1 MKKRI
6 ICLILSLLLVVG
18 LLPLGL
24 RANAAESMGMSQKG
38 IDLLKEFEG
47 FSRMPYWD
55 YSQYTVGYGT
65 RCPDE
70 DLDRYLR
77 DGITEAEA
85 EALLRTYTD
94 AIGRALNNFTASYGI
109 TLTQNQFDA
118 LAMFSFN
125 CGTGWLYEEGQLRSA
140 VLNGATGNSLIHPL
154 TLWCNAGGSILTGLV
169 RRRLCEAN
177 LYLNGVYSS
186 APPSN
191 YGYVLYNGNGGT
203 SSPRIQGYDTDL
215 TAAILPTPTRTGY
228 GFDGW
233 YTAASGGSRV
243 SVLDSGVK
251 NRTLYAHW
259 TEGGSDNDATV
270 ETGLGKS
277 VSYRRTT
284 TEGVNVYSY
293 PDLSATVI
301 DTLSAGSEVLI
312 VEEYSSFGRINS
324 SGWILLDSTKEVE
337 SNDNS
342 ISPVTVTVQN
352 TEVNVRSGPGTNYS
366 IVGSADKGDT
376 MTITAVAT
384 GTGYTWGQ
392 FSKGWIALMY
402 TNYDSVS
409 KGNTE
414 PTTPTTP
421 SMPSAV
427 ATGTVTADSGLCV
440 RSGPGTGY
448 SVLSYLSRGDRVE
461 ITEQTTNGSM
471 TWGKISGGW
480 ICMDYVKLDAGSATP
495 PDSTKPTEPAPTAEP
510 TTAPTTEPTTAP
522 TTAPTEPVSSGRKG
536 TVTAPSGLCVRS
548 GPSTG
553 YSVLDYLSYGDRVE
567 ILEQTTNGSMTWGR
581 TAAGWVWMD
590 YVRLDEAESAPTTP
604 TTAPTTE
611 PTTAPTEATTAPT
624 EPAPTE
630 PPAQETRTGT
640 VVADG
645 GLRIRSG
652 PSTDYSIV
660 GYLDDGDSVT
670 IRETRNGWGRI
681 SDGWISL
688 DYVRFENAAPAPAE
702 PSESTGTVIA
712 DCLLVRSGAGLSNSV
727 VGYLYYGEKV
737 TYTETREADGMTWG
751 KTSQGWISLS
761 YVR

>member
-1 MKKRI
+1 MKKRLF
-6 ICLILSLLLVVG
+6 CLILSLLLVVG

-186 APPSN
+186 APPAN

-270 ETGLGKS
+270 ETGLGKA

-293 PDLSATVI
+293 PDLEATVI

-312 VEEYSSFGRINS
+312 VEEYSSFGRVNS
-324 SGWILLDSTKEVE
+324 SGWILLDSTKEAE

-392 FSKGWIALMY
+392 FSQGWIALMY

-409 KGNTE
+409 KGDPE
-414 PTTPTTP
+414 PTTPTPP
-421 SMPSAV
+421 STPSAV

-480 ICMDYVKLDAGSATP
+480 ICMDYVKLDAGSVTP
-495 PDSTKPTEPAPTAEP
+495 PEATKPTEP
-510 TTAPTTEPTTAP
+510 APTTEPTTAP
-522 TTAPTEPVSSGRKG
+522 T
-536 TVTAPSGLCVRS
+536 
-548 GPSTG
+548 
-553 YSVLDYLSYGDRVE
+553 
-567 ILEQTTNGSMTWGR
+567 
-581 TAAGWVWMD
+581 
-590 YVRLDEAESAPTTP
+590 
-604 TTAPTTE
+604 
-611 PTTAPTEATTAPT
+611 TEATTAPT

-630 PPAQETRTGT
+630 PPAQETQTGT

-660 GYLDDGDSVT
+660 GYLDNGDSVT

-737 TYTETREADGMTWG
+737 TYTETQEADGMTWG

-761 YVR
+761 YVK

>member
-1 MKKRI
+1 MKKRLF
-6 ICLILSLLLVVG
+6 CLILSLLLVVG

-186 APPSN
+186 APPAN

-270 ETGLGKS
+270 ETGLGKA

-293 PDLSATVI
+293 PDLEATVI

-312 VEEYSSFGRINS
+312 VEEYSSFGRVNS
-324 SGWILLDSTKEVE
+324 SGWILLDSTKEAE

-392 FSKGWIALMY
+392 FSQGWIALMY

-409 KGNTE
+409 KGDPE
-414 PTTPTTP
+414 PTTPTSP
-421 SMPSAV
+421 STPSAV

-471 TWGKISGGW
+471 AWGKISSGW
-480 ICMDYVKLDAGSATP
+480 ICMDYVKLDAGSVTP
-495 PDSTKPTEPAPTAEP
+495 PEATKPTEP
-510 TTAPTTEPTTAP
+510 APTTEPTTAP
-522 TTAPTEPVSSGRKG
+522 T
-536 TVTAPSGLCVRS
+536 
-548 GPSTG
+548 
-553 YSVLDYLSYGDRVE
+553 
-567 ILEQTTNGSMTWGR
+567 
-581 TAAGWVWMD
+581 
-590 YVRLDEAESAPTTP
+590 
-604 TTAPTTE
+604 
-611 PTTAPTEATTAPT
+611 TEATTAPT

-630 PPAQETRTGT
+630 PPAQETQTGT

-660 GYLDDGDSVT
+660 GYLDNGDSVT

-688 DYVRFENAAPAPAE
+688 NYVRFENAAPAPAE

-737 TYTETREADGMTWG
+737 TYTETQEADGMTWG

-761 YVR
+761 YVK

>member
-1 MKKRI
+1 MKKRLF
-6 ICLILSLLLVVG
+6 CLILSLLLVVG

-186 APPSN
+186 APPAN

-270 ETGLGKS
+270 ETGLGKA

-293 PDLSATVI
+293 PDLEATVI

-312 VEEYSSFGRINS
+312 VEEYSSFGRVNS
-324 SGWILLDSTKEVE
+324 SGWILLDSTKEAE

-392 FSKGWIALMY
+392 FSQGWIALMY

-409 KGNTE
+409 KGDPE
-414 PTTPTTP
+414 PTTPTSP
-421 SMPSAV
+421 STPSAV

-471 TWGKISGGW
+471 AWGKISSGW
-480 ICMDYVKLDAGSATP
+480 ICMDYVKLDAGSVTP
-495 PDSTKPTEPAPTAEP
+495 PEATKPTEP
-510 TTAPTTEPTTAP
+510 APTTEPTTAP
-522 TTAPTEPVSSGRKG
+522 T
-536 TVTAPSGLCVRS
+536 
-548 GPSTG
+548 
-553 YSVLDYLSYGDRVE
+553 
-567 ILEQTTNGSMTWGR
+567 
-581 TAAGWVWMD
+581 
-590 YVRLDEAESAPTTP
+590 
-604 TTAPTTE
+604 
-611 PTTAPTEATTAPT
+611 TEATTAPT

-630 PPAQETRTGT
+630 PPAQETQTGT

-660 GYLDDGDSVT
+660 GYLDNGDSVT

-688 DYVRFENAAPAPAE
+688 DYVRFENAAPAPAA

-727 VGYLYYGEKV
+727 VGYLYYGEKA
-737 TYTETREADGMTWG
+737 TYTETQEADGMTWG

-761 YVR
+761 YVK

>member
-70 DLDRYLR
+70 DLDRYLSE
-77 DGITEAEA
+77 GITEAEA

-177 LYLNGVYSS
+177 LYLNAFYSS
-186 APPSN
+186 APPAN

-270 ETGLGKS
+270 ETGLGKA

-293 PDLSATVI
+293 PDLEATVI

-312 VEEYSSFGRINS
+312 VEEYSSFGRVNS
-324 SGWILLDSTKEVE
+324 SGWILLDSTKEAE

-366 IVGSADKGDT
+366 IVGCADKGDT

-392 FSKGWIALMY
+392 FSQGWIALMY

-409 KGNTE
+409 KADLNFFVTVFSCIS
-414 PTTPTTP
+414 TPFQ
-421 SMPSAV
+421 
-427 ATGTVTADSGLCV
+427 
-440 RSGPGTGY
+440 
-448 SVLSYLSRGDRVE
+448 SRA
-461 ITEQTTNGSM
+461 
-471 TWGKISGGW
+471 K
-480 ICMDYVKLDAGSATP
+480 P
-495 PDSTKPTEPAPTAEP
+495 STK
-510 TTAPTTEPTTAP
+510 
-522 TTAPTEPVSSGRKG
+522 
-536 TVTAPSGLCVRS
+536 
-548 GPSTG
+548 
-553 YSVLDYLSYGDRVE
+553 
-567 ILEQTTNGSMTWGR
+567 
-581 TAAGWVWMD
+581 
-590 YVRLDEAESAPTTP
+590 
-604 TTAPTTE
+604 
-611 PTTAPTEATTAPT
+611 
-624 EPAPTE
+624 
-630 PPAQETRTGT
+630 
-640 VVADG
+640 
-645 GLRIRSG
+645 
-652 PSTDYSIV
+652 
-660 GYLDDGDSVT
+660 
-670 IRETRNGWGRI
+670 
-681 SDGWISL
+681 
-688 DYVRFENAAPAPAE
+688 
-702 PSESTGTVIA
+702 
-712 DCLLVRSGAGLSNSV
+712 
-727 VGYLYYGEKV
+727 
-737 TYTETREADGMTWG
+737 
-751 KTSQGWISLS
+751 
-761 YVR
+761 

>member
-1 MKKRI
+1 MKKRLF
-6 ICLILSLLLVVG
+6 CLILSLLLVVG

-177 LYLNGVYSS
+177 LYLNAFYSS
-186 APPSN
+186 APPAN

-270 ETGLGKS
+270 ETGLGKA

-293 PDLSATVI
+293 PDPEATII

-312 VEEYSSFGRINS
+312 VEEYSSFGRVNS
-324 SGWILLDSTKEVE
+324 SGWILLDSTKEAE

-366 IVGSADKGDT
+366 IVGSTDKGDT

-392 FSKGWIALMY
+392 FSQGWIALMY

-409 KGNTE
+409 KGDPE

-421 SMPSAV
+421 STPSAV

-480 ICMDYVKLDAGSATP
+480 ICMDYVKLDAGSVTP
-495 PDSTKPTEPAPTAEP
+495 PEATKPTEP
-510 TTAPTTEPTTAP
+510 APTTEPTTAP
-522 TTAPTEPVSSGRKG
+522 T
-536 TVTAPSGLCVRS
+536 
-548 GPSTG
+548 
-553 YSVLDYLSYGDRVE
+553 
-567 ILEQTTNGSMTWGR
+567 
-581 TAAGWVWMD
+581 
-590 YVRLDEAESAPTTP
+590 
-604 TTAPTTE
+604 
-611 PTTAPTEATTAPT
+611 TEATTAPT

-630 PPAQETRTGT
+630 PPAQETQTGT

-660 GYLDDGDSVT
+660 GYLDNGDSVT

-737 TYTETREADGMTWG
+737 TYTETQEADGMTWG

-761 YVR
+761 YVK

>member
-177 LYLNGVYSS
+177 LYLNAVYSS
-186 APPSN
+186 APPAN

-215 TAAILPTPTRTGY
+215 TAAILPTPARTGY

-270 ETGLGKS
+270 ETP
-277 VSYRRTT
+277 VWERR
-284 TEGVNVYSY
+284 
-293 PDLSATVI
+293 SAT
-301 DTLSAGSEVLI
+301 AG
-312 VEEYSSFGRINS
+312 
-324 SGWILLDSTKEVE
+324 
-337 SNDNS
+337 
-342 ISPVTVTVQN
+342 
-352 TEVNVRSGPGTNYS
+352 
-366 IVGSADKGDT
+366 
-376 MTITAVAT
+376 
-384 GTGYTWGQ
+384 
-392 FSKGWIALMY
+392 
-402 TNYDSVS
+402 
-409 KGNTE
+409 
-414 PTTPTTP
+414 
-421 SMPSAV
+421 
-427 ATGTVTADSGLCV
+427 
-440 RSGPGTGY
+440 
-448 SVLSYLSRGDRVE
+448 
-461 ITEQTTNGSM
+461 
-471 TWGKISGGW
+471 
-480 ICMDYVKLDAGSATP
+480 P
-495 PDSTKPTEPAPTAEP
+495 PPRA
-510 TTAPTTEPTTAP
+510 
-522 TTAPTEPVSSGRKG
+522 
-536 TVTAPSGLCVRS
+536 
-548 GPSTG
+548 
-553 YSVLDYLSYGDRVE
+553 
-567 ILEQTTNGSMTWGR
+567 
-581 TAAGWVWMD
+581 
-590 YVRLDEAESAPTTP
+590 
-604 TTAPTTE
+604 
-611 PTTAPTEATTAPT
+611 
-624 EPAPTE
+624 
-630 PPAQETRTGT
+630 
-640 VVADG
+640 
-645 GLRIRSG
+645 
-652 PSTDYSIV
+652 
-660 GYLDDGDSVT
+660 
-670 IRETRNGWGRI
+670 
-681 SDGWISL
+681 
-688 DYVRFENAAPAPAE
+688 
-702 PSESTGTVIA
+702 
-712 DCLLVRSGAGLSNSV
+712 
-727 VGYLYYGEKV
+727 
-737 TYTETREADGMTWG
+737 
-751 KTSQGWISLS
+751 
-761 YVR
+761 